1 MGPLDDPTFRAMV
14 EQAKRLCP
22 KHPALLPAYLAAI
35 REKGRGIEEGALQ
48 AILDEVAGG
57 VPAPPGASR

>member
-1 MGPLDDPTFRAMV
+1 VGPLDDPTFRAMV

-22 KHPALLPAYLAAI
+22 RHPALLPAYLAAI
-35 REKGRGIEEGALQ
+35 REKGRGIEAGELQ

-57 VPAPPGASR
+57 VPEAPRESR